1 MVQKEVE
8 TIIVGGGIA
17 GLGCART
24 LQDNN
29 RPFLLITENVG
40 GRILTSKDRKVNYG
54 AYYVGNDYTNVLKYV
69 EKKRILV
76 PLGVEFHRRDRG
88 YFLLNYRFLLNFRQ
102 FMRLMFYYYENLK
115 FIIKS
120 SKKSV

>member
-29 RPFLLITENVG
+29 HPFLLITENIG
-40 GRILTSKDRKVNYG
+40 GRILTSKDGTVNYG
-54 AYYVGNDYTNVLKYV
+54 AYYVGDDYYHVLKYV
-69 EKKRILV
+69 KKKRRLA
-76 PLGVEFHRRDRG
+76 PLDVEFHQRKRA
-88 YFLLNYRFLLNFRQ
+88 YFLLNCRF
-102 FMRLMFYYYENLK
+102 Y
-115 FIIKS
+115 
-120 SKKSV
+120 